1 MQYIISELLNI
12 PRGNSN
18 MFQDTIKIYNK
29 NTKHLLINKL
39 QNNSMIEEKQ
49 FIEEEYIKK
58 ANIISELTN
67 LPIDIVRVHIISKLY
82 KF

>member
-1 MQYIISELLNI
+1 
-12 PRGNSN
+12 
-18 MFQDTIKIYNK
+18 MFQDTIKIYKK
-29 NTKHLLINKL
+29 NTKQPLINKL
-39 QNNSMIEEKQ
+39 QNNSI
-49 FIEEEYIKK
+49 IEEEYIKK